1 MEAVIIGAGMGG
13 LFCGALLARRG
24 VCVTV
29 LEKNGTIGGGL
40 QTFARGGETFETGM
54 HVAGGFNDGG
64 ILNSLC
70 RYLGIMDR
78 LKIRQS
84 DMMLS
89 VTYADSGH
97 TYDLPAGREAFIDY
111 LSDKF
116 PHQKDNIRSYVDAVF
131 RVSHEEKLFRRV
143 LHAG

>member
-24 VCVTV
+24 VKVTV
-29 LEKNGTIGGGL
+29 LEKNAAIGGGL
-40 QTFARGGETFETGM
+40 QTFARGSETFETGM
-54 HVAGGFNDGG
+54 HVAGGFNEGG

-78 LKIRQS
+78 LKVRPS

-89 VTYADSGH
+89 ITYADSGR
-97 TYDLPAGREAFIDY
+97 T
-111 LSDKF
+111 
-116 PHQKDNIRSYVDAVF
+116 
-131 RVSHEEKLFRRV
+131 
-143 LHAG
+143 